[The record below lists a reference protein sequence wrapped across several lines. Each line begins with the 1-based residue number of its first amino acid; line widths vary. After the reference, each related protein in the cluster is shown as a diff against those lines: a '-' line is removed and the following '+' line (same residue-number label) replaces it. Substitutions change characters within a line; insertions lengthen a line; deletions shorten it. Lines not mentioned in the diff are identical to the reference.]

1 MFRGRD
7 VVRVVSTGAAG
18 CRAAPGPV
26 GPITGGSLAH
36 SHSTLTRDHF
46 PKLNTVPAA
55 YFQEDVIPTSYRPLA
70 LQSADDGNPELP
82 GDPLWAGGTRTS
94 LLLQREK

>member
-1 MFRGRD
+1 M
-7 VVRVVSTGAAG
+7 
-18 CRAAPGPV
+18 
-26 GPITGGSLAH
+26 TGGSLAH

-55 YFQEDVIPTSYRPLA
+55 YFQDDVIPTSYRPLA

-82 GDPLWAGGTRTS
+82 GDPLWAGGTTNASFAETEEVRVF
-94 LLLQREK
+94 LK